1 MNFLTTRLFSQR
13 HDFLMIPL
21 IVTLLFVNINCDKE
35 EKKANQSK
43 NKETILIKAMS
54 LLGISSPSQSI
65 ITSMNTVETPTF
77 SIAAGLYTTPQ
88 NISIT
93 TKTLGANI
101 YYTTDGTVPTA
112 KSNVYTTSFPI
123 WTIAGKTL
131 KAIAIKASH
140 LDSSVLSGVFSY
152 PPLKTGQT
160 LCYDAAG
167 TLISCAG
174 TGQDGDIQSGVA
186 KSYTGPTAHTTYTSD
201 YTTIDNATGLVWKSC
216 SQGKTGATCSTGVAQ
231 TLTNDG
237 TATDATNHAT
247 YGCNALNGAN
257 SGNGY
262 AGIKTWRLP
271 TAKELSSLSS
281 FGAIAIDTTAFPN
294 PVGGNHWSSTAYLIT
309 AGNSYLVKSDATLIS
324 FVNTT
329 AAYVR
334 CVSGDQNLTV
344 KNFTDNADGTIK
356 DNTTGL
362 TWQKCAMGQTN
373 NSTCSG
379 GATNGTWVNALT
391 YCNST
396 LNNLPASAPRTWRMP
411 NVIELQSI
419 EDYTKTTNFGPDSN
433 YFPNAIGGGSVSTTH
448 MGILDRSWCVNYTT
462 TWWSC
467 PKINTTAVRCVS
479 GP

>member
-1 MNFLTTRLFSQR
+1 
-13 HDFLMIPL
+13 MIPF
-21 IVTLLFVNINCDKE
+21 IVTLIFANIKCDKE
-35 EKKANQSK
+35 EKKANESK

-54 LLGISSPSQSI
+54 LLGNTKPVKSI

-93 TKTLGANI
+93 TTTLGANI
-101 YYTTDGTVPTA
+101 YYTTDGNAPTA

-131 KAIAIKASH
+131 KAIATKTSL
-140 LDSSVLSGVFSY
+140 LDSPVLSGVFSY

-160 LCYDAAG
+160 LCYDATG
-167 TLISCAG
+167 TLFSCAG
-174 TGQDGDIQSGVA
+174 TGQDGDIQSGVS
-186 KSYTGPTAHTTYTSD
+186 KSYTGPTAHATFTSD
-201 YTTIDNATGLVWKSC
+201 YTTTDNATGLVWKSC
-216 SQGKTGATCSTGVAQ
+216 SQGKTGATCAIGSVQA
-231 TLTNDG
+231 LTNDG

-247 YGCNALNGAN
+247 YGCNALNAAN

-262 AGIKTWRLP
+262 AGLKTWRLP

-281 FGAIAIDTTAFPN
+281 FGAMAIDTTAFPN
-294 PVGGNHWSSTAYLIT
+294 PVGGNHWTSTPYLIT
-309 AGNSYLVKSDATLIS
+309 AGNSHIVKSDALLTNA
-324 FVNTT
+324 VNTT
-329 AAYVR
+329 LYYLR
-334 CVSGDQNLTV
+334 CVAGEQNLTL

-356 DNTTGL
+356 DNATGL

-379 GATNGTWVNALT
+379 GPSIVSWANALN
-391 YCNST
+391 YCNTT

-419 EDYTKTTNFGPDSN
+419 EDYTKTTDFGPDSN
-433 YFPNAIGGGSVSTTH
+433 YFPNAIGGGFVSTTY
-448 MGILDRSWCVNYTT
+448 MGILARSWCVNYTS